1 MRARGVTVTPG
12 PNHFAELHNL
22 DVLERALRRD
32 RRLERRMGRLGRC
45 RRPVLARVAHYRPHP
60 WTVAVLLAISVGLVA
75 AGIDTSEPAVIWA
88 FAALWPVTLYAAFR
102 LLCGWT
108 ER

>member
-1 MRARGVTVTPG
+1 MTTG
-12 PNHFAELHNL
+12 PLHDDERHQL
-22 DVLERALRRD
+22 DEMERALRRD
-32 RRLERRMGRLGRC
+32 RRLARRMRRLGRR
-45 RRPVLARVAHYRPHP
+45 RRPLLSRVAHYRPHP
-60 WTVAVLLAISVGLVA
+60 WTVAVLMVISVGLVA

-88 FAALWPVTLYAAFR
+88 FAALWPVTLYSAFR

>member
-1 MRARGVTVTPG
+1 MTIG
-12 PNHFAELHNL
+12 PLHDDERHKL
-22 DVLERALRRD
+22 DEMERALRRD
-32 RRLERRMGRLGRC
+32 RRLDRRMRRLGR
-45 RRPVLARVAHYRPHP
+45 RRPPLLARIAHYRPHP
-60 WTVAVLLAISVGLVA
+60 WTVAVLLVLSVGLAA

-88 FAALWPVTLYAAFR
+88 FAAVWPVTLYAAFK